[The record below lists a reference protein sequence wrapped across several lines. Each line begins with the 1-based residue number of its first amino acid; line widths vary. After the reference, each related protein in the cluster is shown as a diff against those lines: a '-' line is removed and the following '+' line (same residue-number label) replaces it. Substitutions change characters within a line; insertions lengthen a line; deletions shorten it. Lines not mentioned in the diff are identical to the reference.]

1 MKIKK
6 SRRAAVTLLALSLA
20 ACGSDTPTAPVVT
33 ASPTPVPVASVPEP
47 EPEPTPEAGPTPEP
61 PVWRT
66 TKVSRITLRLF
77 VVLDSAG
84 QITDYDLNEDKQPVI
99 PLGYQFRLDI
109 IAKDAKNK
117 ETIGSGNVVWHF
129 QDESS
134 VDVQNFNNV
143 FHPRLRASR
152 AGTFT
157 AYAELDGVESNRLT
171 LELRN

>member
-1 MKIKK
+1 MNIEK
-6 SRRAAVTLLALSLA
+6 SRRAAVAVFALSLA
-20 ACGSDTPTAPVVT
+20 ACGSDSPTTPVVT
-33 ASPTPVPVASVPEP
+33 ASPTPAPVAVVPEP
-47 EPEPTPEAGPTPEP
+47 SPEPTPDAGPTPEP

-77 VVLDSAG
+77 VVLDPAG
-84 QITDYDLNEDKQPVI
+84 QITDYDLNEDEQPII

-152 AGTFT
+152 AGSFT